1 MEFELWIALIGV
13 LFFAFVVWEKAC
25 LHICA
30 PNEVLIFSGRSHLLA
45 DGTKVGYR
53 TIRGGRGFKWPIV
66 ETAHRMS
73 LASIPVSMTLN
84 KALTRDMIPVEL
96 KAVANV
102 KVSSKEA
109 PLHNAIERFLGKRQD
124 EIARSAR
131 EIVEGNLRGVL
142 ASLTPEEANAKRAE
156 VADQVKQAAAEDLGR
171 MGLDID
177 TLKIEG
183 LSDGQGYLEALGRK
197 KSATVLRDAKVA
209 EAEAEADALEVAAR
223 ARERGRKAALQADQA
238 VVREE
243 NAVKDLQAE
252 LDSKTNRLRATADVA
267 GEIARV
273 EQMQQLEEL
282 RIEVHK
288 KRCQA
293 DVVVPALARQQAS
306 EAEAVGEA
314 ARIMEN
320 GKATAGSMELLR
332 QQWEDGGTK
341 DLFLLQMLP
350 DIIENVTSVV
360 RDNLKIDKVTVVDS
374 GSGQGIPSHLTG
386 ITGSVV
392 SMMEQLRGATG
403 LDIPKALAPRSEAPR
418 RDSASLKKELKE

>member
-1 MEFELWIALIGV
+1 MTFELWIALIGV
-13 LFFAFVVWEKAC
+13 LFFAFVVLEKAC

-30 PNEVLIFSGRSHLLA
+30 PNEILIFSGRSHVLA
-45 DGTKVGYR
+45 DGTRVGYR

-66 ETAHRMS
+66 ETVHRMS
-73 LASIPVSMTLN
+73 LASIPVSMNLS

-96 KAVANV
+96 EAVANV
-102 KVSSKEA
+102 KVSSREE
-109 PLHNAIERFLGKRQD
+109 PLHNAIERFLGKRHD

-142 ASLTPEEANAKRAE
+142 ATLTPEEANAKRAE
-156 VADQVKQAAAEDLGR
+156 VADQVKKAAAEDLGR

-183 LSDGQGYLEALGRK
+183 LSDGRGYLEALGRK

-209 EAEAEADALEVAAR
+209 EAEAEADALEVAAK
-223 ARERGRKAALQADQA
+223 ARERGRKAALQADQS

-252 LDSKTNRLRATADVA
+252 LDSKTNRLRATAEVA

-282 RIEVHK
+282 RVEMHR
-288 KRCQA
+288 KRCEA
-293 DVVVPALARQQAS
+293 EVVVPAMARKKAS

-332 QQWEDGGTK
+332 QQWEDGGTR

-350 DIIENVTSVV
+350 DIIENFTSVV
-360 RDNLKIDKVTVVDS
+360 KDNLNIDRVTVVDS
-374 GSGQGIPSHLTG
+374 GNGHGIPSHVSG

-403 LDIPKALAPRSEAPR
+403 LDISQALAPRSPQSAH
-418 RDSASLKKELKE
+418 DSAALKKELPE